1 MLHIRPNIRVFL
13 VSFFALFLTV
23 SCLSAEL
30 QPSQTIGHAAAQ
42 KQISLLFLI
51 LIAVGIVIF
60 DFNFNLLFKAK
71 NSLSF
76 ASLKKPA

>member
-1 MLHIRPNIRVFL
+1 MLHIRANIRVFF

-30 QPSQTIGHAAAQ
+30 QASQTIGHAAAQ

-51 LIAVGIVIF
+51 LIAVGIVI
-60 DFNFNLLFKAK
+60 LTLILTYYLRRK
-71 NSLSF
+71 SR
-76 ASLKKPA
+76 